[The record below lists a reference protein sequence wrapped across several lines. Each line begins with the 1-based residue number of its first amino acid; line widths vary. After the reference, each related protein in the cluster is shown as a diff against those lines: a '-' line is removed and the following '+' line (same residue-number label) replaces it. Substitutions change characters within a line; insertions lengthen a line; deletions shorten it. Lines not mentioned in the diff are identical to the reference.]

1 MGTISQLLGRVLG
14 EVEERDRALQ
24 SPPSPYNP
32 PKSLSHLPRASTT
45 PPEPL

>member
-1 MGTISQLLGRVLG
+1 MGTSSQLLGRVLG
-14 EVEERDRALQ
+14 EVEERSRALQ

-32 PKSLSHLPRASTT
+32 PKSFYN